1 MAFIEYPECGK
12 IINTHGC
19 RGGVKVEPWCD
30 SPAVFAALPVVYLKE
45 NGTYVPRRLQ
55 RAAVLSGRFVSA
67 ELEGVTTMEQAEV
80 LRGRV
85 LYAKREDLPIPEGV
99 LLVAELIGLPVYHAD
114 SGEQLG
120 TLADVIHPG
129 ASDIYVINTP
139 RGEAMVP
146 VVPEFVIEVS
156 MEKGIALRP
165 IEGMLP

>member
-1 MAFIEYPECGK
+1 
-12 IINTHGC
+12 
-19 RGGVKVEPWCD
+19 
-30 SPAVFAALPVVYLKE
+30 
-45 NGTYVPRRLQ
+45 
-55 RAAVLSGRFVSA
+55 
-67 ELEGVTTMEQAEV
+67 V